1 MNAKS
6 RQVKASIVKEI
17 LDSVQ
22 NQSEETTCGFVK
34 KVRTLRYSL
43 VYKVIDCPIDE
54 GNPLMIHRDSLQ
66 LLPGSLKPEMVPCQ

>member
-22 NQSEETTCGFVK
+22 NQSEETVGGFVK
-34 KVRTLRYSL
+34 KVRT
-43 VYKVIDCPIDE
+43 C
-54 GNPLMIHRDSLQ
+54 
-66 LLPGSLKPEMVPCQ
+66 

>member
-22 NQSEETTCGFVK
+22 NQSEETVGGFVK
-34 KVRTLRYSL
+34 KVRTCWGTVWLC
-43 VYKVIDCPIDE
+43 KAIDCPIDE
-54 GNPLMIHRDSLQ
+54 SILLMIDHDALQ
-66 LLPGSLKPEMVPCQ
+66 LLSGPSKS